1 MKRASPEERFEEPP
15 LFAATKRGHA
25 GAEIAAA
32 RAEASRPGWE
42 SAALEQVRAF
52 AKTHTTFTAEE
63 IGLAIPSDAD
73 PRAAGHVMRRAR
85 VQGWIEPN
93 GYAPTVSSHGSP
105 KVLWKSRIYEAP
117 R

>member
-1 MKRASPEERFEEPP
+1 MKRAGPEEHSEEPL
-15 LFAATKRGHA
+15 LFAATRRGHA

-52 AKTHTTFTAEE
+52 AKRRERFTTEE
-63 IGLAIPSDAD
+63 IGLTIPASAD
-73 PRAAGHVMRRAR
+73 PRASGNIMRLAR
-85 VQGWIEPN
+85 VQGWIEAD

-105 KVLWKSRIYEAP
+105 KVRWRSRIYEVP